1 MVQIPRQW
9 KKWESV
15 LMFELTS
22 TDEDDYEDGKEILIS
37 HQISWL
43 SNEVNNF
50 KQVLHREILKKQRAS

>member
-1 MVQIPRQW
+1 
-9 KKWESV
+9 
-15 LMFELTS
+15 MFELTS